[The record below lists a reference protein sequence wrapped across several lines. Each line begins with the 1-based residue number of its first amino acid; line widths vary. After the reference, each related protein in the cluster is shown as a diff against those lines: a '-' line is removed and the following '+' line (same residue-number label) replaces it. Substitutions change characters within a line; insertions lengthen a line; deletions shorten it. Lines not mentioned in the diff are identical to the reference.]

1 MSRSLLRKRANESS
15 KKEIESWSD
24 ELSLFTDNIREVTDK
39 FDTIDSEIWGKIVY
53 MEKNRRLAKAYARSS
68 PNQCD
73 SIVRITNSTI
83 GFDGLTIGLAGFPNP
98 NRDQLTIEAL
108 SHLDQG
114 IDVIME
120 ESGNIVVNNQTESRI
135 FIRGFNLSQP
145 DNKRADGLGTIR
157 LLPHQRETL
166 FDINLFLDQ
175 IESRVSNQINLHFNS
190 NTSPV
195 GIAINNN
202 TLDSANSESNIYPVR
217 RQLELETIS
226 LICFGRETWD
236 LLETPSYL
244 IIINIVALDIL
255 KAKIPQKYQRK
266 VKRRRSPLSFLTH
279 LTGSLSGSTPSI
291 NLTRSPSPVK
301 DSDSSSSEIS
311 VATTEASYRSLS
323 SVFLHP
329 THSYRSSVSLSNST
343 NNLHLSSEYYPS
355 SSSSSSSTTAKAAKN
370 INKLVGINQ
379 LQENNRSHSW
389 STLTTSNHNT
399 NLGSIKLPKPD
410 YDQQNKHHHD
420 HHAHHSH
427 HSKRNYTVDKYTS
440 LRRESTA
447 NPTEYGYSQTLPSR
461 TGSKSKSYIDLSTEG
476 HSWSQLAPQN
486 QSRSHS
492 SSISSQLEKIK
503 ICR

>member
-311 VATTEASYRSLS
+311 VATTEASY
-323 SVFLHP
+323 P
-329 THSYRSSVSLSNST
+329 
-343 NNLHLSSEYYPS
+343 
-355 SSSSSSSTTAKAAKN
+355 KAAKN